1 MGTTRDDGS
10 QQSMWVS
17 AADLPRGGGHPF
29 YERLNR
35 ILEAAG
41 FDAFVEGL
49 CAQFYAAKM
58 GRPGLAPGRY
68 FRLLLIG
75 YFEGLDSE
83 REIAWRAADSLG
95 LRAFLRL
102 ALPASPPDHSTIS
115 RTRRLFSVEAHQA
128 VFGWVLERLAESGL
142 VSGKTL
148 GIDATTLE
156 ANAAMRSIVRRDT
169 GEDYTA
175 FLTRLAQASGIETPT
190 AADLARFDRKRKK
203 KTSNKDWTHPHDPD
217 AKVAKMKDGSTHMAH
232 KVEHAVDMETG
243 AVVGV
248 TVQGADQGDT
258 ATLVE
263 TLVTAAE
270 QVEAVLPEGAGVE
283 EVVADKGYHS
293 NETLVDL
300 AAVGVRSH
308 IAEPERGRRNWK
320 GREEARD
327 AVYGN
332 RRRIRSERGRRLQ
345 RRRGELVERPFAHL
359 YETGGMRGVYLRG
372 HPNIL
377 KRLLVHVAGLNLGL
391 LLRQVIGVGTPRGL
405 QGRAAAGVWALIG
418 PFVGLWNGL
427 ERLLTRFRPDLARI
441 TALSRRRPLQP
452 AI

>member
-128 VFGWVLERLAESGL
+128 VFGWVLERLAEAEL

-427 ERLLTRFRPDLARI
+427 ERLLTRFRPDSARI
-441 TALSRRRPLQP
+441 TALSLRRPLQP

>member
-1 MGTTRDDGS
+1 
-10 QQSMWVS
+10 MWVS

-83 REIAWRAADSLG
+83 RAIAWRAADSLG

-270 QVEAVLPEGAGVE
+270 QVEAVLPEGTGVE
-283 EVVADKGYHS
+283 EVVVDKGYHS

-320 GREEARD
+320 DREEARD

-391 LLRQVIGVGTPRGL
+391 LLRRVIGVGTPRGL

-441 TALSRRRPLQP
+441 TALSLRRPPQP